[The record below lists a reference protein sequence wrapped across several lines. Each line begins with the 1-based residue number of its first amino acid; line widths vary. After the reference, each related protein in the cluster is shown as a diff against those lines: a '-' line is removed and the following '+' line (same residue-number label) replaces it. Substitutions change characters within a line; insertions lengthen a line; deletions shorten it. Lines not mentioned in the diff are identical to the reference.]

1 MSMYEILPILG
12 EEILPSVLKKRVVIL
27 HIDMLTINRKDIF
40 CSVNGTD

>member
-12 EEILPSVLKKRVVIL
+12 EEILPPVLKIRVIIL
-27 HIDMLTINRKDIF
+27 HIDSLTIKRKDIF